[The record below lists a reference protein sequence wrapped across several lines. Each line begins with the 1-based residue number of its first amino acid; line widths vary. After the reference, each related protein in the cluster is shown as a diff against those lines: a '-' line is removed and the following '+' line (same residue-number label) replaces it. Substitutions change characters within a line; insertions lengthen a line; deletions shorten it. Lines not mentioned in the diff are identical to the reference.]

1 MHRHRT
7 STIHASKKILA
18 DVRSEIN
25 VTPLV
30 DVCLVLLIIF
40 MVVTDKL
47 MRGKEV
53 PLPMTKYHKTINDT
67 GEQLIVSVAK
77 TGPKLQIWWDR
88 DPLQDLEALK
98 KKLDEEFHRKSSRP
112 MFVKADAD
120 MTYGDVYPVLIAIHE
135 AGAAG
140 VQLGTQELKENK

>member
-7 STIHASKKILA
+7 ETTHKGPRKL
-18 DVRSEIN
+18 DQVRNEIN

-47 MRGKEV
+47 ARGKEV
-53 PLPMTKYHKTINDT
+53 PLPKTRHHTEVKDT
-67 GEQLIVSVAK
+67 GEDPIISMTREA
-77 TGPKLQIWWDR
+77 GHARIWWDR
-88 DPLQDLEALK
+88 DAMKDIDDFK
-98 KKLDEEFHRKSSRP
+98 KRLDEELRRKSRP

-120 MTYGDVYPVLIAIHE
+120 LKYKDVYPVLIAINK
-135 AGAAG
+135 AGALQ
-140 VQLGTQELKENK
+140 VQLGVNELKEK